1 MRLQN
6 PHKQVS
12 NRYPTGIQQVSN
24 RYPTGIQR
32 HIEYAPT
39 IGRAYAREHR
49 FLRTDLASPL
59 AHGAQ
64 IKQVKP
70 ATDMSAPST
79 MNLGCSWRKNRI
91 GELGDRSD
99 LSGETVEVRSR
110 LIAANYK
117 LWIFVLVAGMWTSEE
132 GNRSNQVFFSTARLR
147 KMDHFRSNLKKAG
160 CGWCWWFRHMFLLA
174 IIDVN
179 PFGLGNSAR
188 THLESG
194 WGTWHGDF
202 SMLYDTF
209 CALHRMDL
217 DLNQC

>member
-12 NRYPTGIQQVSN
+12 NRYPTGIQ
-24 RYPTGIQR
+24 RY
-32 HIEYAPT
+32 IEYAPT
-39 IGRAYAREHR
+39 IGRAYAREDR

-79 MNLGCSWRKNRI
+79 MNLGCSWRENRI

-99 LSGETVEVRSR
+99 LSGETVEIRSR
-110 LIAANYK
+110 LIAAINYEY
-117 LWIFVLVAGMWTSEE
+117 LFLFQGCSEE
-132 GNRSNQVFFSTARLR
+132 EKQIKPGLFSTARLR

-160 CGWCWWFRHMFLLA
+160 CGWCWWFH
-174 IIDVN
+174 
-179 PFGLGNSAR
+179 
-188 THLESG
+188 
-194 WGTWHGDF
+194 
-202 SMLYDTF
+202 
-209 CALHRMDL
+209 
-217 DLNQC
+217 

>member
-12 NRYPTGIQQVSN
+12 NRYPTG
-24 RYPTGIQR
+24 PTGIQR

-49 FLRTDLASPL
+49 FRRTDLASPL

-79 MNLGCSWRKNRI
+79 MNLGCSWRENRI

-99 LSGETVEVRSR
+99 LSGETVEIRSR
-110 LIAANYK
+110 LIAAINYEYLFLLQGCRQVK
-117 LWIFVLVAGMWTSEE
+117 R
-132 GNRSNQVFFSTARLR
+132 GNRSNQVFFRPHGWGRWIISAATWRRL
-147 KMDHFRSNLKKAG
+147 DAAG
-160 CGWCWWFRHMFLLA
+160 AGGSVICSYWPSLMW
-174 IIDVN
+174 
-179 PFGLGNSAR
+179 
-188 THLESG
+188 THLV
-194 WGTWHGDF
+194 
-202 SMLYDTF
+202 
-209 CALHRMDL
+209 
-217 DLNQC
+217 

>member
-12 NRYPTGIQQVSN
+12 NRYPTGIQRVSN

-39 IGRAYAREHR
+39 IGRAYAREDR

-79 MNLGCSWRKNRI
+79 MNLGCSWRENRI

-99 LSGETVEVRSR
+99 LSGETVEIRSR
-110 LIAANYK
+110 LIAAINYEYFFLLQECRQVK
-117 LWIFVLVAGMWTSEE
+117 R
-132 GNRSNQVFFSTARLR
+132 GNRMKQIKPGLFSTAQTAEEDGSFPQQPEEGWMRLVLVVSL
-147 KMDHFRSNLKKAG
+147 M
-160 CGWCWWFRHMFLLA
+160 
-174 IIDVN
+174 
-179 PFGLGNSAR
+179 
-188 THLESG
+188 
-194 WGTWHGDF
+194 
-202 SMLYDTF
+202 
-209 CALHRMDL
+209 
-217 DLNQC
+217 